1 LLIAA
6 AATVFAGC
14 GHFFADQ
21 IPSIT
26 FRGARYFSHWTAG
39 MRIAPDDLQIVGT
52 ADGVASGDVVGNTVV
67 ALQGVSPDDAV
78 VMPTRPGT
86 GVAYLLFV
94 REDVLRGPDGNPLPM
109 GSVIGICRYF
119 IRPAAEGC

>member
-1 LLIAA
+1 VITVTVARSHPGAGASSHGQRLSLIAV

-14 GHFFADQ
+14 GPFFADQ

-26 FRGARYFSHWTAG
+26 FRGATYFSHWTAG
-39 MRIAPDDLQIVGT
+39 MRIAPDDLHIVGT
-52 ADGVASGDVVGNTVV
+52 ADGVASGDVVGNTVLT
-67 ALQGVSPDDAV
+67 LQGVSPDDAV
-78 VMPTRPGT
+78 VLPTRPGT

-94 REDVLRGPDGNPLPM
+94 RE
-109 GSVIGICRYF
+109 